1 LTECFESA
9 GGNAA
14 AVTFIVI
21 SHDVRGRGFGSQLMS
36 LLEIEAERL
45 GFHYI
50 YLWTKT
56 AIGFYEKIGYQKCER
71 VSLKRACLKKLA
83 SNEVE
88 SLEALLLKRHA
99 KINRNSTSLKASTK
113 QQRPKETILLPPND
127 DENSELEDVWLRKR
141 LVEHV
146 GSIHV
151 PLETRLEEMKIAF
164 GSHPK
169 SDELDWC
176 YRVLL
181 LPWQAQI
188 GPSCGLAALRMAREY
203 FWTNALSNY
212 SDEEGRQQQQ
222 LPSLL
227 GEAQERQF
235 TTDGEV
241 FDANHLKELADVVCG
256 IDCDMWS
263 AAELTPANVK
273 GILADGGIFILPYDS
288 NARTRLPAK
297 LSGQKAHYGI
307 VVGMAIGLVG
317 ESQAD
322 IESGPPRLRPLQE
335 GDLTVGGKHYD
346 HVYLLVQHGLSSN
359 LSIAPWSD
367 FMESNQQLVSVDE
380 AKFGNAHLDL
390 RDRIIV
396 CRGLHPHA
404 TSAS

>member
-1 LTECFESA
+1 
-9 GGNAA
+9 
-14 AVTFIVI
+14 
-21 SHDVRGRGFGSQLMS
+21 
-36 LLEIEAERL
+36 
-45 GFHYI
+45 
-50 YLWTKT
+50 
-56 AIGFYEKIGYQKCER
+56 
-71 VSLKRACLKKLA
+71 
-83 SNEVE
+83 
-88 SLEALLLKRHA
+88 
-99 KINRNSTSLKASTK
+99 
-113 QQRPKETILLPPND
+113 
-127 DENSELEDVWLRKR
+127 
-141 LVEHV
+141 
-146 GSIHV
+146 
-151 PLETRLEEMKIAF
+151 
-164 GSHPK
+164 
-169 SDELDWC
+169 
-176 YRVLL
+176 
-181 LPWQAQI
+181 
-188 GPSCGLAALRMAREY
+188 
-203 FWTNALSNY
+203 
-212 SDEEGRQQQQ
+212 

-263 AAELTPANVK
+263 VAELTPANVK